1 MKYLFVLGLM
11 ICSLFTD
18 AQPLQ
23 NHFVYLQTEN
33 RQPFY
38 VKINNDILSSTASGY
53 LIVPKLGDSTYQFI
67 IGFPANEWSEQNVT
81 LAVKKDAGFLLKNF
95 QEKGW
100 GLFNLQ
106 TFEVVMNGNKADAE
120 PEKVITSSDQ
130 FSTMLSE
137 VVNDSSI
144 LKTTVS
150 KEIKQPQSQAKND
163 SSVIVAPAPIVD
175 DTTATKSLSIEK
187 LISKTDDAGLQ
198 ITYFDQAEKD
208 TINTAFDL
216 LIEND
221 PKIYSSTL
229 TSVGIKEQD
238 SATIISDTSGSNII
252 SPTNQLGEKSTGIKK
267 DSSNQVEFLDAK
279 KTSIVNSN
287 CRQIAVQADVQ
298 KLQRKMLTESS
309 DDEKIKVAKK
319 IFKAKCFATEYVR
332 HLSRL
337 FLTSAGKYN
346 FFDMAYPYTSDSG
359 LYYTLES
366 ELLDAYYIKR
376 FQALINK

>member
-11 ICSLFTD
+11 FCSFFTN

-23 NHFVYLQTEN
+23 NYFVYLQTEN

-53 LIVPKLGDSTYQFI
+53 LIVPKLGDSTYQFV
-67 IGFPANEWSEQNVT
+67 IGFPANEWPEQNVT
-81 LAVKKDAGFLLKNF
+81 LAVKNDAGFLLKNF

-144 LKTTVS
+144 LKTTVPQ
-150 KEIKQPQSQAKND
+150 KVKQPQNQTKND
-163 SSVIVAPAPIVD
+163 SPVVVKTPPIVN
-175 DTTATKSLSIEK
+175 DTSVARSLSIEK
-187 LISKTDDAGLQ
+187 LTSKTDSGGLQ

-208 TINTAFDL
+208 TIQTVFDVF
-216 LIEND
+216 IEND
-221 PKIYSSTL
+221 PKIDSL
-229 TSVGIKEQD
+229 IVTSVEVKKQD
-238 SATIISDTSGSNII
+238 SDTVKSDTSGANII
-252 SPTNQLGEKSTGIKK
+252 SPTNQLAEKSTGIKK
-267 DSSNQVEFLDAK
+267 DSLNQVEFLDAK

-287 CRQIAVQADVQ
+287 CRQNAVEADVQ

-309 DDEKIKVAKK
+309 DDNKIKVAKK

>member
-1 MKYLFVLGLM
+1 MKYLFVLGL
-11 ICSLFTD
+11 IFCSFLSD

-33 RQPFY
+33 KQPFY

-53 LIVPKLGDSTYQFI
+53 LIVPKLGDSTYQFV
-67 IGFPANEWSEQNVT
+67 IGFPANEWPEQNVT
-81 LAVKKDAGFLLKNF
+81 LAIKKDAGFLLKNF

-100 GLFNLQ
+100 GFFNLQ
-106 TFEVVMNGNKADAE
+106 TFEVVMNGNKTAAE

-144 LKTTVS
+144 LKTTVPQ
-150 KEIKQPQSQAKND
+150 KIKQPQSQAKND
-163 SSVIVAPAPIVD
+163 SSAVIKTSPIVN
-175 DTTATKSLSIEK
+175 DTTTTKTLPIEK
-187 LISKTDDAGLQ
+187 LTSKTGDAGLQ

-208 TINTAFDL
+208 TIKTTFDPL
-216 LIEND
+216 NESD
-221 PKIYSSTL
+221 PKIDSSIA

-238 SATIISDTSGSNII
+238 SATVKSDTSGSNII
-252 SPTNQLGEKSTGIKK
+252 SPTNQLAEKSTGIKK

-287 CRQIAVQADVQ
+287 CRQNAVEADVQ
-298 KLQRKMLTESS
+298 KLQRKMLIESS